1 MQNKQMKHVVN
12 GAFILSLA
20 ALIAKILSAV
30 YRVPFQN
37 LVGNTGFYVY
47 QQIYPLYGIGMT
59 FALSGLPVF
68 ISKLIAEQ
76 TDSGWQRETLRRSA
90 LLLTFLSVL
99 IFIGLQVG
107 AEQIAQAMGDRQ
119 LAPLIDA
126 VAWMFLFMPWLAVSR
141 GFFQG
146 RFIMVPTALSQ
157 VIEQIVRVTVILI
170 AAVWA
175 VQGHWS
181 VYKMGTWA
189 MSGAAFGALASSGVL
204 LYFWWQRERQP
215 QDKVS
220 KVAVPR
226 YRDLLRRF
234 LTEGGSLCLFASLI
248 VLLQLVDS
256 FSVKNNLVVAG
267 LGQAAA
273 KSLKGVYDRGQPL
286 VQLGLVLATA
296 LSTSLLPSLTRALQR
311 QRQNE
316 FYRQAVMMIRLSC
329 AFSVAAA
336 GGLIALMPGVNRLL
350 FGDTHGDL
358 ALGLYMLSIVL
369 VALISSYSSVFQS
382 LGEYHLPTVALLLGL
397 VVKLAINGWAVRQWQ
412 INGASGATVFALA
425 VMFWLLWW
433 RSRNYIRQALFG
445 QNFLGKL
452 FVCTGGMVLVV
463 GVLYAQ
469 LVQWLQ
475 PGRLATGGLV
485 LLCVA
490 LGGSLFL
497 FLARKL
503 RLLTIRE
510 WLALPLGKKF
520 LRRFK

>member
-1 MQNKQMKHVVN
+1 MQNKQMKHVVH

-20 ALIAKILSAV
+20 SLIAKILSAV

-68 ISKLIAEQ
+68 ISKLVAEQ
-76 TDSGWQRETLRRSA
+76 TDPGWQRETLRRSA
-90 LLLTFLSVL
+90 LLLAALSGL
-99 IFIGLQVG
+99 IFVGLQLG
-107 AEQIAQAMGDRQ
+107 DSAIAQAMGDHQ

-126 VAWMFLFMPWLAVSR
+126 VAWMFLFMPWLALSR

-146 RFIMVPTALSQ
+146 RFMMVPTALSQ
-157 VIEQIVRVTVILI
+157 VAEQVVRVAVILI
-170 AAVWA
+170 AAIWA
-175 VQGHWS
+175 VRANWS

-189 MSGAAFGALASSGVL
+189 MSGAVFGALAASIVL
-204 LYFWWQRERQP
+204 AYYWQHS
-215 QDKVS
+215 VS
-220 KVAVPR
+220 HAKVATSLGVPR
-226 YRDLLRRF
+226 YHDLLRRF
-234 LTEGGSLCLFASLI
+234 LAEGGSLCLYASLI
-248 VLLQLVDS
+248 VLLQLLDS

-311 QRQNE
+311 QRLNA
-316 FYRQAVMMIRLSC
+316 FYRQAVMMIRLSFT
-329 AFSVAAA
+329 FSVAAA

-350 FGDTHGDL
+350 FGNTQGNL
-358 ALGLYMLSIVL
+358 ALALYMLSIVF

-382 LGEYHLPTVALLLGL
+382 LGEYRLPTVALLVGL
-397 VVKLAINGWAVRQWQ
+397 AVKLVFNGWAVRRWQ
-412 INGASGATVFALA
+412 INGASAVTILALV
-425 VMFWLLWW
+425 VMFLLIWW
-433 RSRNYIRQALFG
+433 RSKSYLRHALFR
-445 QNFLGKL
+445 QHFLLKL
-452 FVCTGGMVLVV
+452 MICAGSMTLVV
-463 GVLYAQ
+463 SGAYAL

-475 PGRLATGGLV
+475 PSRLATGGLV
-485 LLCVA
+485 FICVI

-497 FLARKL
+497 FLARSL
-503 RLLTIRE
+503 RLLTVRE

-520 LRRFK
+520 LQRFK

>member
-1 MQNKQMKHVVN
+1 MQNKQMKHMVN

-20 ALIAKILSAV
+20 AFIAKVLSAV

-76 TDSGWQRETLRRSA
+76 TDLGWQREILRRSA
-90 LLLTFLSVL
+90 LLLALLSALV
-99 IFIGLQVG
+99 FIGLQIG
-107 AEQIAQAMGDRQ
+107 ASWIAQAMGDLQ
-119 LAPLIDA
+119 LVPLIDA
-126 VAWMFLFMPWLAVSR
+126 VAWMFLFMPWLALSR

-146 RFIMVPTALSQ
+146 QFSMIPTALSQ
-157 VIEQIVRVTVILI
+157 VAEQIVRVAVILI

-175 VQGHWS
+175 VRAHWT
-181 VYKMGTWA
+181 VYKMGAWA
-189 MSGAAFGALASSGVL
+189 MSGAVFGAVAASSVL
-204 LYFWWQRERQP
+204 AYFWWRRPRVQVAVTQ
-215 QDKVS
+215 VS
-220 KVAVPR
+220 VPR

-234 LTEGGSLCLFASLI
+234 LAEGGSLCLFASLI
-248 VLLQLVDS
+248 VLLQLLDS

-296 LSTSLLPSLTRALQR
+296 LATSLLPSLTRALQR
-311 QRQNE
+311 KRRNE
-316 FYRQAVMMIRLSC
+316 FYRQAVMMIHLSF

-350 FGDTHGDL
+350 FGNTEGDL
-358 ALGLYMLSIVL
+358 ALAIYMLSIIL
-369 VALISSYSSVFQS
+369 MALISSYSSVFQS
-382 LGEYHLPTVALLLGL
+382 LGEYRLPTLALVVGL
-397 VVKLAINGWAVRQWQ
+397 VVKLLFNGWAVRRWQ
-412 INGASGATVFALA
+412 INGASAITILALA
-425 VMFWLLWW
+425 VMFGLIWW
-433 RSRNYIRQALFG
+433 RSRSYLRQALVRHF
-445 QNFLGKL
+445 FLLKL
-452 FVCTGGMVLVV
+452 VACAGTMTVLVR
-463 GVLYAQ
+463 L
-469 LVQWLQ
+469 LFMLLSTWLQ
-475 PGRLATGGLV
+475 PGRLATGGVVFVCIL
-485 LLCVA
+485 
-490 LGGSLFL
+490 LGGGWFL
-497 FLARKL
+497 FWARQL
-503 RLLTIRE
+503 RLLTVRE